1 MATVVVSGRVEESVK
16 LRADAVIRSAGSTV
30 AAVISDVWQSIAET
44 GQLPSSSAHADERA
58 EKQAAFSSFME
69 WFEMLPSQNEGFAHL
84 TDEEILAGRVDD
96 YA

>member
-16 LRADAVIRSAGSTV
+16 LRADAVIRSAGSTA

-44 GQLPSSSAHADERA
+44 GQLPASSAHADEQA
-58 EKQAAFSSFME
+58 EKQATFSSFME
-69 WFEMLPSQNEGFAHL
+69 WFETLPSQNEDFAHL